1 MTTKIKAEVHEPRA
15 YLTTEHLYDLYGKRD
30 RIIVDPQHCIE
41 TSAIHAALC
50 RFAEVAELPGKY
62 EIMGDRFGGG
72 LLILAAEAGRAVGQL
87 IDWERWEDG
96 VFSYEHLETG
106 NPDLPHDNVTTLPAH
121 LLRAVTRDALYQ
133 MADNW
138 QAPDPERMAV
148 IVADWADA
156 SDLPLTAE
164 AQALANSLQTK
175 GREKAFDFLEALAE
189 RVPMS
194 VIVEHGGDRCSL
206 ALPPYNMAKPA
217 QGPVLTFIYPP
228 AGLGE
233 LDKTCAPMLGEALSL
248 FKGMASD
255 VEEVQVFLS
264 PRRCETDAF
273 PTQTGW
279 LEWGC
284 QYRRKTGSRGWI
296 ALIQRSADAEVERCS

>member
-30 RIIVDPQHCIE
+30 RIIIDPKNCIE
-41 TSAIHAALC
+41 VSAIHAALW
-50 RFAEVAELPGKY
+50 RFAELAELPEKY
-62 EIMGDRFGGG
+62 EIMGDRFGGC
-72 LLILAAEAGRAVGQL
+72 LLILAAEAGRAVCEV

-106 NPDLPHDNVTTLPAH
+106 NPDFPHDIATTLPAH
-121 LLRAVTRDALYQ
+121 LLRATTRDALYQ

-156 SDLPLTAE
+156 ADLPLTAE
-164 AQALANSLQTK
+164 AQALANSLQAK
-175 GREKAFDFLEALAE
+175 GQEKAFAFLEALAE
-189 RVPMS
+189 RVPKA

-206 ALPPYNMAKPA
+206 ALPPYDMAKPA
-217 QGPVLTFIYPP
+217 QGPVLTFLYPP
-228 AGLGE
+228 AGLDG
-233 LDKTCAPMLGEALSL
+233 LDKTCAPMLDEALSL
-248 FKGMASD
+248 FKSMASD

-264 PRRCETDAF
+264 PRLTEASF
-273 PTQTGW
+273 STQTGW

-284 QYRRKTGSRGWI
+284 QYRRKTGSRGWV
-296 ALIQRSADAEVERCS
+296 ALIQRDENFPIERHS